1 MCSTS
6 LSSCGVMMKP
16 EINMDRGKL
25 LQSFIRT
32 LESKPRCHITL
43 NCRSQAGRQRQAT
56 AAESM
61 QWECGRGRK
70 QVMHVRMHSEV
81 VPSVGRSQLEF
92 RKWASFLLPPSL
104 LSFPLSLSISLPPSW
119 SVQCRRSARARFRA
133 SLVQQGA
140 RLESSGVVAR
150 AHA

>member
-92 RKWASFLLPPSL
+92 RKWASFLPS
-104 LSFPLSLSISLPPSW
+104 SSLSLSISLPPSW
-119 SVQCRRSARARFRA
+119 SVQERESARFRVSWLA
-133 SLVQQGA
+133 
-140 RLESSGVVAR
+140 SSG
-150 AHA
+150 AHNAAGLTGLWGAK

>member
-1 MCSTS
+1 MA
-6 LSSCGVMMKP
+6 KA
-16 EINMDRGKL
+16 NY
-25 LQSFIRT
+25 FIRT

-81 VPSVGRSQLEF
+81 VPSVGRSVPVGISEMG
-92 RKWASFLLPPSL
+92 LLPSSSLPPPSPLSL

-150 AHA
+150 ARARITAPV